1 MKQIY
6 ILTVITL
13 VGFLSCNSNK
23 QTSNQDIKL
32 EHIRKV
38 IQESGFV
45 KLPLIFDAS
54 DDNSLKA
61 NYSVDLESNDTLI
74 FGKDIYD
81 IIGFLPDTSDFYGV
95 LFHTI
100 GDMLYPTILTIDKK
114 GNKIDRKIIYVA
126 LCAGQAEMYVASC
139 YDSVWIYSDLKIK
152 SISKVIGTIETE
164 DSIPQTLNICNIRTL
179 SGLIDRNGEISLK
192 SSDIIDCN
200 E

>member
-1 MKQIY
+1 MIQRF
-6 ILTVITL
+6 ILIALIL
-13 VGFLSCNSNK
+13 VGLLSCNTTK
-23 QTSNQDIKL
+23 QTSNKDIKI

-38 IQESGFV
+38 IQVSGFV

-54 DDNSLKA
+54 IDNSLKS
-61 NYSVDLESNDTLI
+61 NYSVDFESNDTLI
-74 FGKDIYD
+74 FDRDIYD
-81 IIGFLPDTSDFYGV
+81 IIGFLPDTSDYYGI

-114 GNKIDRKIIYVA
+114 GNKIDRKIIYVT
-126 LCAGQAEMYVASC
+126 LCAGQAAMDVASC
-139 YDSVWIYSDLKIK
+139 YDSVWIYSDLKIE

-179 SGLIDRNGEISLK
+179 KGLIDRNGRISLK

>member
-1 MKQIY
+1 MIQRF
-6 ILTVITL
+6 ILIAL
-13 VGFLSCNSNK
+13 IFVGFLSCNTIK
-23 QTSNQDIKL
+23 QTSNKDIKI

-38 IQESGFV
+38 IQVSGFV

-54 DDNSLKA
+54 IDNSLKS
-61 NYSVDLESNDTLI
+61 NYSVDFESNDTLI
-74 FGKDIYD
+74 FDRDIYD
-81 IIGFLPDTSDFYGV
+81 IIGFLPDTSDYYGI

-114 GNKIDRKIIYVA
+114 GNKIDRKIIYVT
-126 LCAGQAEMYVASC
+126 LCAGQAAMDVASC
-139 YDSVWIYSDLKIK
+139 YDSVWIYSDLKIR

-179 SGLIDRNGEISLK
+179 KGLIDRNGRISLK